1 MIMPLFAV
9 TNPLEWV
16 APGTATAAVL
26 LTVWIFLKQMR
37 NMQTRQ
43 DKKDA
48 AAEARLVQITTSFQ
62 NQVDRLIAQQNANED
77 RRMMQVEKLFD
88 KFMILSGQT
97 IQTMSE
103 LKEAFTALTSEVRN
117 MKKD

>member
-9 TNPLEWV
+9 TDPLEWV

-26 LTVWIFLKQMR
+26 LTVWIFLKQMKS
-37 NMQTRQ
+37 MQVRQ

-62 NQVDRLIAQQNANED
+62 NQVDRLIAQQNVNED
-77 RRMMQVEKLFD
+77 RRMGQIEKLFD
-88 KFMILSGQT
+88 KFMVLSGQS
-97 IQTMSE
+97 IATMVE
-103 LKEAFTALTSEVRN
+103 LKEAFSALTQEVRN
-117 MKKD
+117 MKKE